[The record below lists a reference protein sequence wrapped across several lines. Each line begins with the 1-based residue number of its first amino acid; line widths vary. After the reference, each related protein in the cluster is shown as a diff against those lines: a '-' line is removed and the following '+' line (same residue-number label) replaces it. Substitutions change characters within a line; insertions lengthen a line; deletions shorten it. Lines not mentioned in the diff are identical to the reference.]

1 MSIMLLSS
9 LLSAQAPII
18 FTNTF
23 DVAPTLA
30 STQTAGA
37 WYPDRYPPTI
47 FEQYNFSGENVLHVG
62 IRIADAY
69 WNRPLVNHNTFA
81 NTQGR
86 KYDLSSGN
94 GFNTAMIADLYV
106 GADWN
111 TKHRMATL
119 WSTANDSTNATSF
132 YNYFG
137 FRNSTGSNPGF
148 YVYGVNNIGAYTLV
162 PFTITYG
169 QWYSLKIELTDTAFV
184 YSINGVVVLSDTTL
198 NGTKYFNNLMLQ
210 AYNFA
215 DSTLATE
222 VQSFEEYDVYW
233 DNVGTIT
240 TTGLRS
246 NPATVDLLTAANFRI
261 LAGSTITIGSGA
273 TITGDIGVSPGS
285 TVTNSG
291 TVDGSTHL
299 SDAEAI
305 QAQSDLTT
313 AYNDAA
319 GRAADTTVATELGG
333 KTLGRGVYVSES
345 GTFEITGNLTLTGT
359 SDDIFIFKMASSLT
373 TGVSSSMTLT
383 GGVLASNIFWQVGS
397 SATIGVEGDFKGN
410 ILALTAITH
419 NTGSIVEGRSL
430 ARNSFV
436 TVSGEALLPVEL
448 TSFTAIANRMNAD
461 LQWSTATEVNNF
473 GFEVQRKS
481 IDTWSKAGFID
492 GAGTTNAPKEY
503 SFSDNNLSSGNYSYR
518 LKQIDRDGKF
528 SYSKSVEVTITEVPK
543 EFALSQNYPNPFN
556 PSTMIN
562 YQLPTSSNVT
572 LTVYDAIGKVMTTLV
587 NEVKEA
593 GNYSVQ
599 FDASYLSSGVYFY
612 TITAGNF
619 TATKKLTLMK

>member
-1 MSIMLLSS
+1 MLLSS